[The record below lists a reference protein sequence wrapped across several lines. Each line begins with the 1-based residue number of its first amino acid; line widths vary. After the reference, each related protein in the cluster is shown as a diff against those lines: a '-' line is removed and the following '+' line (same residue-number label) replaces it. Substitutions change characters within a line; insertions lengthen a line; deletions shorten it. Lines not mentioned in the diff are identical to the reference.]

1 MKKKTKNVLKS
12 KKKMEGK
19 DKLHVMRVLMK
30 ERGYDAYIIPHGDQH
45 DNEYIAES
53 DERIKFISNFSGSNG
68 IGLVTQDIALMWTD
82 GRYFIQI
89 EKELYPGWQMKK
101 LGEGEESLTQYISK
115 NLPKNYTIAMD
126 YSLFTQDRAETIKA
140 KLIGYTF
147 VDDKNNLIDDIWG
160 TLKPKY
166 GNSKVLILEEKFT
179 GKSVLS
185 KYKVLD
191 MMLSTMINPKG
202 NTKEEEEEEG
212 EKEPENYRLLIS
224 CLDDIAWFL
233 NLRGNDIPYNPLFFS
248 YALFCRK
255 NGELFTQLFVNK
267 EKFDTP
273 EIKKYCEDNKI
284 ILFDYDEI
292 IQELEKSDENLITFY
307 EGGNTNHR
315 MYETIYNLK
324 QGTKK
329 RLPFDLIE
337 ELKGIKNK
345 VEIEGYRL
353 ANIKDSVALIK
364 FFSWMEEELVTKNRT
379 DLNEYQIG
387 LKNKQVREDQENYM
401 GESFAPICGCG
412 ANAAII
418 HYEQNENL
426 HSDMNKNLIIL
437 CDTGAQYKEGTTDIT
452 RTVHYGNPTKKE
464 KEMYTRVLLGNLS
477 LERLIF
483 KNGKKLKDLDAVP
496 RSYLYMVAEDYQHG
510 TSHGVGHF
518 LNVHEG
524 PYGLP
529 LSPGNIITNE
539 PGYYE
544 KDNFGIRIENEV
556 LVVVKDKEKNLL
568 GFENLTFIPYERNL
582 IDMDLIS
589 NDFKKYIDNFHKQ
602 CWDKLSP
609 LLKDDQKA
617 LDYLK
622 RKTAPL

>member
-1 MKKKTKNVLKS
+1 
-12 KKKMEGK
+12 MEGK

-191 MMLSTMINPKG
+191 MMLSTMIIPKG

-315 MYETIYNLK
+315 MHETIYNLK

-337 ELKGIKNK
+337 GLKGIKNK

-483 KNGKKLKDLDAVP
+483 KKGKKLRDLDAVP

>member
-1 MKKKTKNVLKS
+1 
-12 KKKMEGK
+12 MEGK

-191 MMLSTMINPKG
+191 MMLSTMIIPKG

-315 MYETIYNLK
+315 MHETIYNLK

-418 HYEQNENL
+418 HYEQNVNL

-524 PYGLP
+524 PYGVP

>member
-1 MKKKTKNVLKS
+1 
-12 KKKMEGK
+12 MEGK

-191 MMLSTMINPKG
+191 MMLSTMIIPKG

-315 MYETIYNLK
+315 MHETIYNLK

>member
-1 MKKKTKNVLKS
+1 
-12 KKKMEGK
+12 MEGK

-191 MMLSTMINPKG
+191 MMLSTMIIPKG

-315 MYETIYNLK
+315 MHETIYNLK

-524 PYGLP
+524 PYGVP

-589 NDFKKYIDNFHKQ
+589 NDFKKYIDNFHNQ

>member
-1 MKKKTKNVLKS
+1 
-12 KKKMEGK
+12 MEGK

-126 YSLFTQDRAETIKA
+126 YSLFTQDRAEAIKA

-191 MMLSTMINPKG
+191 MMLSTMIIPKG
-202 NTKEEEEEEG
+202 NIKEEEEEEG

>member
-1 MKKKTKNVLKS
+1 
-12 KKKMEGK
+12 MEGK

-191 MMLSTMINPKG
+191 MMLSTMIIPKG
-202 NTKEEEEEEG
+202 NIKEEEEEEG

-315 MYETIYNLK
+315 MHETIYNLK

-496 RSYLYMVAEDYQHG
+496 RAYLYMVAEDYQHG

>member
-1 MKKKTKNVLKS
+1 
-12 KKKMEGK
+12 MEGK

-191 MMLSTMINPKG
+191 MMLSTMIIPKG

-315 MYETIYNLK
+315 MHETIYNLK

-483 KNGKKLKDLDAVP
+483 KKGKKLKDLDAVP

-524 PYGLP
+524 PYGVP

>member
-1 MKKKTKNVLKS
+1 
-12 KKKMEGK
+12 MEGK

-191 MMLSTMINPKG
+191 MMLSTMIIPKG

-315 MYETIYNLK
+315 MHETIYNLK

-337 ELKGIKNK
+337 GLKGIKNK

>member
-1 MKKKTKNVLKS
+1 
-12 KKKMEGK
+12 MEGK

-191 MMLSTMINPKG
+191 MMLSTMIIPKG

-524 PYGLP
+524 PYGVP

>member
-1 MKKKTKNVLKS
+1 
-12 KKKMEGK
+12 MEGK

-191 MMLSTMINPKG
+191 MMLSTMIIPKG

-315 MYETIYNLK
+315 MHETIYNLK

-622 RKTAPL
+622 RKTEPL

>member
-1 MKKKTKNVLKS
+1 
-12 KKKMEGK
+12 MEGK

-191 MMLSTMINPKG
+191 MMLSTMIIPKG
-202 NTKEEEEEEG
+202 NTKDEEEEEG

-524 PYGLP
+524 PYGVP

-589 NDFKKYIDNFHKQ
+589 NDFKKYIDNFHKK
-602 CWDKLSP
+602 CYEKLSP
-609 LLKDDQKA
+609 FLENDKKA

-622 RKTAPL
+622 KKTKPL

>member
-1 MKKKTKNVLKS
+1 
-12 KKKMEGK
+12 MEGK

-30 ERGYDAYIIPHGDQH
+30 ERGYDAYVIPHGDQH

-273 EIKKYCEDNKI
+273 EIQKYCEDNKI

-315 MYETIYNLK
+315 MHETIYNLK

-337 ELKGIKNK
+337 GLKGIKNK

>member
-1 MKKKTKNVLKS
+1 
-12 KKKMEGK
+12 MEGK

-126 YSLFTQDRAETIKA
+126 YSLFTQDRAEIIKA

-191 MMLSTMINPKG
+191 MMLSTMIIPKG

-483 KNGKKLKDLDAVP
+483 KKGKKLKDLDAVP

-518 LNVHEG
+518 PNVHEG
-524 PYGLP
+524 PYGVP

>member
-1 MKKKTKNVLKS
+1 
-12 KKKMEGK
+12 MEGK

-126 YSLFTQDRAETIKA
+126 YSLFTQDRAEIIKA

-284 ILFDYDEI
+284 ILFNYDEI

-315 MYETIYNLK
+315 MHETIYNLK

-524 PYGLP
+524 PYGVP

>member
-1 MKKKTKNVLKS
+1 
-12 KKKMEGK
+12 MEGK

-126 YSLFTQDRAETIKA
+126 YSLFTQDRAEAIKA

-191 MMLSTMINPKG
+191 MMLSTMIIPKG

-315 MYETIYNLK
+315 MHETIYNLK

-337 ELKGIKNK
+337 DLKGIKNK